1 MILSSLFCLIT
12 LPHPYSLLPNLLSFS
27 CILYNQK
34 VGKITTLKV
43 LSYQN
48 VTNPVIKHEIK
59 GCLPSRGIEIPPPH
73 APPPTSLDQ

>member
-1 MILSSLFCLIT
+1 MILSSLCLIT

-59 GCLPSRGIEIPPPH
+59 CCLPSRGNLNSPPPH
-73 APPPTSLDQ
+73 PPPSSLDQ